1 LKYRNNQF
9 LFHQGLSKKYPLLSI
24 SYAFGMNLAIQES
37 DFGVVGGTA
46 VPPGDRIS
54 RQVYLFVAGSCKRKP

>member
-1 LKYRNNQF
+1 
-9 LFHQGLSKKYPLLSI
+9 
-24 SYAFGMNLAIQES
+24 MNLAIQES

-54 RQVYLFVAGSCKRKP
+54 RQIYLFVAGSCKRKP